1 MHLHACSYILAKIC
15 TCPVRFPKQSLCVVL
30 RVGLLFWG
38 FEDIRECD
46 LSLFLSLACRGKGV
60 CSSLHAQASVVHICV
75 HFMCKCLL
83 FVHLCTLHVQAS
95 LVPTFV
101 CTSSCASVSCVM
113 ECMHSFVFE
122 ACVSCRKNIRA
133 VFNLQEENEH
143 PSCGDGIHPEV
154 GFSYYPLDFQN
165 AGGRGPHFLLPLIF
179 LSPPFPPSHLCVC
192 TVLSRTA
199 FWAHLPCHCPSVVL
213 QHVLEGHDVPRFRD
227 SPSHCPFDGLSSGSG
242 APGLSSFGKSLNPCR
257 ERERE
262 SESSLTSPLPSCSC

>member
-179 LSPPFPPSHLCVC
+179 LSPPFPPLTCASALFSHGLLLSGHTSHAIALVSYYNMSWKDMTSPDFV
-192 TVLSRTA
+192 TVLRIV
-199 FWAHLPCHCPSVVL
+199 HLMAYHRGQGHRVCH
-213 QHVLEGHDVPRFRD
+213 H
-227 SPSHCPFDGLSSGSG
+227 
-242 APGLSSFGKSLNPCR
+242 FGNL
-257 ERERE
+257 
-262 SESSLTSPLPSCSC
+262 